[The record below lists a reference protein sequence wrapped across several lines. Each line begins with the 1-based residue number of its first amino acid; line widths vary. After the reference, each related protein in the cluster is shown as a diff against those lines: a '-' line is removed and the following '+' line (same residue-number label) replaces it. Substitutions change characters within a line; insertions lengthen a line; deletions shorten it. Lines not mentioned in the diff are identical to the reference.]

1 MGKSNLKK
9 AFRKEKEKIERTLK
23 NFLSLKCQQPQALC
37 KAMRYAV
44 FSGGKRLRPILVLL
58 STQVAGKENKDSL
71 YCACAIELIHSYS
84 LVHDDLP
91 AMDNDAFRR
100 GKLTVHRKFSE
111 HNAILCGNAL
121 LVKAFEL
128 LSRVDKSKVK
138 SIFSEITQALGISG
152 LIGGQLQDIDLSK
165 KNLKVNPSMQTLLSI
180 SNKKTAFL
188 FKAASKIGAISA
200 TSNKKKIKA
209 LEEYGQNIGLA
220 FQFIDDILDKEGFY
234 RLLGKEKVASE
245 AKGLIEIANQKLKI
259 FGKKANHLY
268 LYSEYLL
275 ERIN

>member
-268 LYSEYLL
+268 LYSECLL